1 MIGRSL
7 KTITAIL
14 LTLTALT
21 PISCKKGSDCTLNML
36 VGTYTGASGSCGV
49 YLYSFNPKDCRTVLL
64 DSAAALNPSFIIPS
78 ADRRFAYSVSE
89 YEDGTQGVYSYRL
102 GPGSIEVLNKA
113 DGCGGSP
120 CNIAIAGNNIVT
132 SDYVGGTLSVF
143 PLKADGTVGEKS
155 FSFAPA
161 HDNSGTVSHIH
172 CATLSPDGRYL
183 FITDLGAD
191 AIYRADIGGEIP
203 KNFIEVFNFDQCHPG
218 LDPGSLTSGDA
229 GSKSGMTQD
238 RHPGPRHLT
247 FSPDGRFAY
256 LISEKGDCVS
266 SFSFNNGNLTLL
278 ETRLAYDGEG
288 HGSGDIHLTPNG
300 RFLYTSHR
308 LKADGIAVFE
318 RDSSTGLL
326 KKTGYCPTGKHPRNF
341 AITPD
346 GTLLLCACRD
356 DNRIEVYS
364 IDPDTGEL
372 SFTGK
377 TIPVP
382 APVCIQLF

>member
-1 MIGRSL
+1 
-7 KTITAIL
+7 
-14 LTLTALT
+14 
-21 PISCKKGSDCTLNML
+21 
-36 VGTYTGASGSCGV
+36 
-49 YLYSFNPKDCRTVLL
+49 
-64 DSAAALNPSFIIPS
+64 
-78 ADRRFAYSVSE
+78 
-89 YEDGTQGVYSYRL
+89 
-102 GPGSIEVLNKA
+102 
-113 DGCGGSP
+113 
-120 CNIAIAGNNIVT
+120 
-132 SDYVGGTLSVF
+132 
-143 PLKADGTVGEKS
+143 
-155 FSFAPA
+155 
-161 HDNSGTVSHIH
+161 
-172 CATLSPDGRYL
+172 
-183 FITDLGAD
+183 
-191 AIYRADIGGEIP
+191 
-203 KNFIEVFNFDQCHPG
+203 
-218 LDPGSLTSGDA
+218 
-229 GSKSGMTQD
+229 MTQD